1 MPLVLTRRP
10 GQSIHIG
17 DGENAVVVTVAEVR
31 GDQIRLAV
39 TADRS
44 VPVHRTEVLQELA
57 AQNQQAASAPRAHLP
72 RPTQVKPQR

>member
-1 MPLVLTRRP
+1 MALVLTRRP

-31 GDQIRLAV
+31 GDQVRLAV

-44 VPVHRTEVLQELA
+44 VPVHRTEVLEELA
-57 AQNQQAASAPRAHLP
+57 AHNKRAATAPRALLP
-72 RPTQVKPQR
+72 RPTEVTQQR